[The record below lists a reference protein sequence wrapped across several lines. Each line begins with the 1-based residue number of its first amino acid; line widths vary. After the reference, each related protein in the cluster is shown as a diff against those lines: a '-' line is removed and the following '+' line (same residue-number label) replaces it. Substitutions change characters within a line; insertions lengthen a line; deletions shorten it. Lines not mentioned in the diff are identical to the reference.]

1 MAIEGAIPECCWH
14 VIKVALCLQKEIH
27 QMQLLRILHIFF
39 LRIFCHQCT
48 GGVTPCDEN
57 NSINLEKFLTWPR
70 DEMKR
75 GKRSIL
81 AFGRVLYAMKS
92 LCIDK
97 YDRKDSTLMER
108 RLLLYVLVMSHTRFR
123 LNPHSIVAWM
133 PRNSLL
139 EAGANSEV

>member
-1 MAIEGAIPECCWH
+1 
-14 VIKVALCLQKEIH
+14 
-27 QMQLLRILHIFF
+27 MQLLRILHIFF

-57 NSINLEKFLTWPR
+57 NSINLEKFLTLPR
-70 DEMKR
+70 DE
-75 GKRSIL
+75 
-81 AFGRVLYAMKS
+81 MKS

-123 LNPHSIVAWM
+123 LNPHSIVA
-133 PRNSLL
+133 
-139 EAGANSEV
+139 

>member
-27 QMQLLRILHIFF
+27 QMQLLRILRIFF

-57 NSINLEKFLTWPR
+57 NSINL
-70 DEMKR
+70 
-75 GKRSIL
+75 GKEAKGPSL
-81 AFGRVLYAMKS
+81 H

-123 LNPHSIVAWM
+123 LNPHSIVA
-133 PRNSLL
+133 
-139 EAGANSEV
+139 

>member
-1 MAIEGAIPECCWH
+1 MKQHSIIQA
-14 VIKVALCLQKEIH
+14 VFYVF
-27 QMQLLRILHIFF
+27 FF

-57 NSINLEKFLTWPR
+57 NSINLEKFLTLPR

-81 AFGRVLYAMKS
+81 AFDRVLHSMKS

-123 LNPHSIVAWM
+123 LNPHSIVA
-133 PRNSLL
+133 
-139 EAGANSEV
+139 